1 MIDRGHALPLKRQA
15 EVLRLSRSTL
25 YYRPRPVPA
34 ADLEIMRRLDR
45 LHLDFPFAGS
55 RMMRG
60 FLRAEGI
67 RIGRCH
73 VATLMRRM
81 GIEALYRRPNTSKPA
96 PGHRIFPYLL
106 RGMKI
111 DRPNQVWAMDITY
124 IPMAR
129 GFVYLAAVV
138 DWYSRRVLSW
148 RLSITMTADFC
159 LEAVE
164 EALMKHGKPDIFNT
178 DQGSQFTGGDF
189 VGLLTANRIAISMDG
204 KGSWRDN
211 VFVERLWRSVKYE
224 EIYLKSYTSL
234 IEAHAALAEYFEF
247 YNERR
252 PHSQLG
258 RRPPAHVYRDLL
270 LRKAA

>member
-45 LHLDFPFAGS
+45 LSLDFPFAGS

-96 PGHRIFPYLL
+96 QGHRIFPYLL

-111 DRPNQVWAMDITY
+111 DRPNQV
-124 IPMAR
+124 
-129 GFVYLAAVV
+129 
-138 DWYSRRVLSW
+138 
-148 RLSITMTADFC
+148 
-159 LEAVE
+159 
-164 EALMKHGKPDIFNT
+164 
-178 DQGSQFTGGDF
+178 
-189 VGLLTANRIAISMDG
+189 
-204 KGSWRDN
+204 
-211 VFVERLWRSVKYE
+211 
-224 EIYLKSYTSL
+224 
-234 IEAHAALAEYFEF
+234 
-247 YNERR
+247 
-252 PHSQLG
+252 
-258 RRPPAHVYRDLL
+258 
-270 LRKAA
+270 